1 MHVFFRISKVKFHL
15 NLQDEGDAQHWLFA
29 TAATGQSPTPLN
41 EEKLKEEDEQEEETQ
56 VVDDDF
62 ANPIPEENFTSI
74 PIIDLSQPPN
84 VYAQQIGD
92 ACRNVGFFYIINHG
106 VEQEVIDSA
115 LDVSKKFFAL
125 DLRSK
130 LEVSN
135 CNNDEEKKSGYRGYF
150 DLGGEDLDN
159 KDGTRDLVAEEG
171 GLSKDNTSKR
181 GDHKEGFDCGNEDSF
196 FGRNIWPDEI
206 NNPSITGFQKTLMK
220 YQDALIVLSDKLLL
234 ALGQSLGTNIVAEDY
249 FLQQS
254 RNPMCTL
261 RMLHYPATDDGLSK
275 SQGCGAHTDYG
286 LFTILQQDS
295 IGGLQVR
302 NKAKDWINATPLK
315 GSFVINCGD
324 MLSHWTNGEYSS
336 TVHRVVSPSTS
347 GDRYSVPFFFNPDAN
362 AVVKPLKSVR
372 SDSGDNTGDA
382 KRALDILKARY
393 DGTF

>member
-1 MHVFFRISKVKFHL
+1 
-15 NLQDEGDAQHWLFA
+15 
-29 TAATGQSPTPLN
+29 
-41 EEKLKEEDEQEEETQ
+41 
-56 VVDDDF
+56 
-62 ANPIPEENFTSI
+62 
-74 PIIDLSQPPN
+74 
-84 VYAQQIGD
+84 
-92 ACRNVGFFYIINHG
+92 
-106 VEQEVIDSA
+106 
-115 LDVSKKFFAL
+115 
-125 DLRSK
+125 
-130 LEVSN
+130 
-135 CNNDEEKKSGYRGYF
+135 
-150 DLGGEDLDN
+150 
-159 KDGTRDLVAEEG
+159 
-171 GLSKDNTSKR
+171 
-181 GDHKEGFDCGNEDSF
+181 
-196 FGRNIWPDEI
+196 
-206 NNPSITGFQKTLMK
+206 MK

-302 NKAKDWINATPLK
+302 NKCKNWINATPLK

-336 TVHRVVSPSTS
+336 TVHRVISPSTS

-362 AVVKPLKSVR
+362 AVVKPLKSVS
-372 SDSGDNTGDA
+372 SDYGDNIGDA
-382 KRALDILKARY
+382 KRALDILRARY